1 MDCGFCLS
9 VEIPISTACTAAQLK
24 NPAHVDVAVAPKV
37 CTLYFGAFQ
46 GAPNRCDQ
54 IHMEGASHV
63 SPGISIVGIE
73 TVVEKLD
80 KR

>member
-1 MDCGFCLS
+1 
-9 VEIPISTACTAAQLK
+9 
-24 NPAHVDVAVAPKV
+24 
-37 CTLYFGAFQ
+37 
-46 GAPNRCDQ
+46 
-54 IHMEGASHV
+54 MEGASHV